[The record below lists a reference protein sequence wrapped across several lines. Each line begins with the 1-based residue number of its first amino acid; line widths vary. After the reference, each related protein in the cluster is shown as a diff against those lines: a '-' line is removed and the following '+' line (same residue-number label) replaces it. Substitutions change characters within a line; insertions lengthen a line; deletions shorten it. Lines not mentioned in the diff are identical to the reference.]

1 MAYRPKILAFAG
13 STRVESFNKKLLRI
27 AIGGARA
34 AGAEVTHLDLRDIPM
49 PLYDG
54 DLEANEGLP
63 HNAKQFKQ
71 LMIAHDG
78 LLISAPE
85 YNSSISAV
93 LKNAIDWAS
102 RPEPNEPVLVAFT
115 GKVAAL
121 MSASPGTLGGLRGL
135 AAVRSILGNINVL
148 VLPNQVAVPRAS
160 AAFDEGG
167 NLKDEKQRLSVET
180 LGRELADALT
190 RLKS

>member
-1 MAYRPKILAFAG
+1 
-13 STRVESFNKKLLRI
+13 
-27 AIGGARA
+27 
-34 AGAEVTHLDLRDIPM
+34 
-49 PLYDG
+49 
-54 DLEANEGLP
+54 
-63 HNAKQFKQ
+63 
-71 LMIAHDG
+71 
-78 LLISAPE
+78 
-85 YNSSISAV
+85 
-93 LKNAIDWAS
+93 
-102 RPEPNEPVLVAFT
+102 
-115 GKVAAL
+115 

-167 NLKDEKQRLSVET
+167 NLKDEKLRLSVET